1 MGFFKRYQG
10 ILGLILIGGLVF
22 VAAIRFQSLTSTVR
36 LLFDA
41 LTPLIIGGVIAFVLN
56 IIVKR
61 YEAIFWP
68 KSQTRWVCMARRP
81 LCILFAIISVALGF
95 SFVGYMAIPQLTKS
109 LTIIIQGVPDVYT
122 AVSGWLI
129 EVAER
134 TPFLTSAVVT
144 HTLSLDS
151 WTNNISQYSADTGR
165 YIVRMMGNAVEM
177 FFDGI
182 IGFIFALYI
191 LADKHRVG
199 ASMKR
204 LLQAYV
210 SDKHVGQCEHVLN
223 VTSKTFSNFFIGQ
236 FLDAVILG
244 ILVGVFLEI
253 FGISYAVTIACV
265 VGLTALIPLFGSYIG
280 ACMSV
285 LMLIPKGPMETVFF
299 LVIFIIM
306 HELESNVIYPRI
318 VGNTVGLPGIWVF
331 AAVVLG
337 GALYGI
343 IGIVFSVP
351 ILATI
356 YKLLREDIYR
366 RLDKKRIS
374 EN

>member
-134 TPFLTSAVVT
+134 TPFLTNAVVT

>member
-1 MGFFKRYQG
+1 M
-10 ILGLILIGGLVF
+10 
-22 VAAIRFQSLTSTVR
+22 
-36 LLFDA
+36 
-41 LTPLIIGGVIAFVLN
+41 
-56 IIVKR
+56 
-61 YEAIFWP
+61 
-68 KSQTRWVCMARRP
+68 
-81 LCILFAIISVALGF
+81 
-95 SFVGYMAIPQLTKS
+95 
-109 LTIIIQGVPDVYT
+109 
-122 AVSGWLI
+122 
-129 EVAER
+129 
-134 TPFLTSAVVT
+134 
-144 HTLSLDS
+144 
-151 WTNNISQYSADTGR
+151 
-165 YIVRMMGNAVEM
+165 
-177 FFDGI
+177 
-182 IGFIFALYI
+182 
-191 LADKHRVG
+191 
-199 ASMKR
+199 
-204 LLQAYV
+204 
-210 SDKHVGQCEHVLN
+210 
-223 VTSKTFSNFFIGQ
+223 
-236 FLDAVILG
+236 
-244 ILVGVFLEI
+244 LVGIFLEI